1 MLEYLARF
9 PRRFARQY
17 CLTSNTIRYLIEY
30 RCIVRL
36 LSKANPP
43 FRRLID
49 AGAGSGEMSAR
60 LIEQGFAET
69 AIAIE
74 PDSRNFQL
82 LQRRYAGLKG
92 CQCINSSLEAANI
105 DIESADGILSTQVLE
120 HIEDD
125 DAAVS
130 AIHGMLKPSGFAI
143 ISVPHP
149 PELFPNPGHVRP
161 GYTKIELTNLFE
173 RHGFEFIQHDYFC
186 ILPTLRRLIASQEL
200 GSFGRLL
207 PICWADREAN
217 LTTEEKADLQPCG
230 IACLFRRGLEYQNPA
245 SKTWRA
251 VNTD

>member
-1 MLEYLARF
+1 MSTVTSRSNIMFEYLARL
-9 PRRFARQY
+9 PRRFAKQY
-17 CLTSNTIRYLIEY
+17 CLTPNTIRYVIEY

-36 LSKANPP
+36 VSGSDHP

-49 AGAGSGEMSAR
+49 LGAGSGEMSAR

-74 PDSRNFQL
+74 PDPRNFQL
-82 LQRRYAGLKG
+82 LERRYAGLKG
-92 CQCINSSLEAANI
+92 CHCINSSLEAAGI
-105 DIESADGILSTQVLE
+105 DIESADAILSTQVLE
-120 HIEDD
+120 HITDD

-130 AIHGMLKPSGFAI
+130 AIYRALKPSGFAI

-186 ILPTLRRLIASQEL
+186 TLPTLRRLIASEEL
-200 GSFGRLL
+200 GSFGRFL
-207 PICWADREAN
+207 PISWADREAN
-217 LTTEEKADLQPCG
+217 LTTAEKAELQPYG
-230 IACLFRRGLEYQNPA
+230 VACLFRR
-245 SKTWRA
+245 K
-251 VNTD
+251 

>member
-1 MLEYLARF
+1 MMLQNLARF

-17 CLTSNTIRYLIEY
+17 CLTPNTIRYVIEY

-36 LSKANPP
+36 VSRSNHT

-49 AGAGSGEMSAR
+49 VGAGSGEMSAR

-74 PDSRNFQL
+74 PDPRNFQL

-92 CQCINSSLEAANI
+92 SHCINSSLEAAEI
-105 DIESADGILSTQVLE
+105 DLQSADAILSTQVLE
-120 HIEDD
+120 HIADD

-130 AIHGMLKPSGFAI
+130 AIRRMLKPSGFAI

-161 GYTKIELTNLFE
+161 GYTKIELSKLFA
-173 RHGFEFIQHDYFC
+173 RHGFELIQHDYFFT
-186 ILPTLRRLIASQEL
+186 LPTLRRLIASEEL
-200 GSFGRLL
+200 GSFGRFL
-207 PICWADREAN
+207 PIGWADREAN
-217 LTTEEKADLQPCG
+217 LTTAEKAERQPYG
-230 IACLFRRGLEYQNPA
+230 MACLFRCE
-245 SKTWRA
+245 
-251 VNTD
+251 